1 MNKQTTDSPDSAALT
16 EAAERRP
23 LQDASD
29 DELLNELHARKSH
42 SGRVSLT
49 VSEQHFS
56 GPVPPP
62 DSLARYKEI
71 DASIPDRIVT
81 MAEVQQ
87 KENNAA
93 RNKVIDAQ
101 SEALAAQIRHD
112 NKRQNRALIVAVLMI
127 ACSTLL
133 IAIDKE
139 IYGSVFGGGTLFGL
153 AYLFITGRKRAKQRA
168 ADRAQSPDSEFPEA
182 RN

>member
-1 MNKQTTDSPDSAALT
+1 MNKQTTDSPDSGALT
-16 EAAERRP
+16 ETAGRRP

-29 DELLNELHARKSH
+29 DELLNELQARRPH

-71 DASIPDRIVT
+71 DASIPDRIVA

-101 SEALAAQIRHD
+101 SEALAGQIKHGD
-112 NKRQNRALIVAVLMI
+112 KGQNYALIVSVLAI
-127 ACSTLL
+127 VCSTFL

-139 IYGSVFGGGTLFGL
+139 IYGSVFGGGMLCGL

-168 ADRAQSPDSEFPEA
+168 ADRAQSPNREFPEA